1 MVKTTTVLTESGR
14 LSILEDHQINV
25 LFITQAQTGKHFER
39 ATGDTTLIGTRVLE
53 KNHALLLK
61 PQPRLLGEKQVGTL
75 DNVLEVRL
83 ALRVDELVDIGNVDG
98 FGSTTAGNEKVGLD
112 AEVEG
117 ISERGTV
124 GDNLAGYRSSVS
136 FPNTDDKMLLTR
148 QSIIFIINQ
157 NLVTALTQL
166 GRVESADRGPRP
178 GQPDQLGPVQTS
190 RVVQN
195 ATTINDRHSLVL
207 AHQDFVGTEITI
219 GTASLEL
226 GNILLVETVGLEDTD
241 NVLTDRR
248 RSHPISVV
256 RDTTKFLS
264 RLASG
269 ERLPPRSVSGTS
281 MLSRPVHKV
290 GSVLIGAKE
299 ENLRVGAVADIDNL
313 TLDTRGLAGDEKVDD
328 GL

>member
-1 MVKTTTVLTESGR
+1 M
-14 LSILEDHQINV
+14 
-25 LFITQAQTGKHFER
+25 
-39 ATGDTTLIGTRVLE
+39 
-53 KNHALLLK
+53 
-61 PQPRLLGEKQVGTL
+61 LGEKQVGTL

-136 FPNTDDKMLLTR
+136 FPNTDGKTLLTR
-148 QSIIFIINQ
+148 QSVILIINQ

-207 AHQDFVGTEITI
+207 AQQDFVGTEITI
-219 GTASLEL
+219 GTTSLEL

-248 RSHPISVV
+248 RSHTISIV

-269 ERLPPRSVSGTS
+269 ERLPPWSISGTS
-281 MLSRPVHKV
+281 MFSCPVHKV
-290 GSVLIGAKE
+290 GSVLIGTKE
-299 ENLRVGAVADIDNL
+299 ENLRVGTVADIDNL

-328 GL
+328 GLWTISQQPGKDI